1 MKNIFSTQWKYGNM
15 LLYIAIVVCF
25 SLIAYYHLN
34 SGYSMSS
41 DSKRFS
47 RWADDLI
54 RLDFNLYEFFSI
66 DKISNRPSLFF
77 FSVPVVLIA
86 LCKVIFINEW
96 QFAFLILNL
105 SLVFFSL
112 IIFVKCLLLI
122 KVRPVLISLTLPL
135 IVASIDILIWP
146 KFILS
151 DMIYA
156 FLVLLGTY
164 FIIKGIVNNKI
175 NYLKLS
181 MIIFLL
187 LASRPA
193 SIPVIFVIVFF
204 IIISKFE
211 IFMRQ
216 KNILLF
222 ILVTFISTPFILGLA
237 YLFIEFNF
245 NDIAKLDFL
254 TGMVKNGMIIH
265 DRPQTWVDPPN
276 NFIDVVYI
284 YFLRLVNFFNPYA
297 STFSIVHIALNV
309 IQIVLILFSVFIW
322 SLFGGHVKI
331 HDKIF
336 LFILLLSFS
345 VAAFHSFI
353 LIDYDWRYRFPIIL
367 PLILL
372 FPISLEILL
381 KKISKNTGTFLDT

>member
-15 LLYIAIVVCF
+15 RLYIAIVVCF
-25 SLIAYYHLN
+25 LLIAYYHLN
-34 SGYSMSS
+34 SGFSMSS
-41 DSKRFS
+41 DSERLSK
-47 RWADDLI
+47 WADDLI

-66 DKISNRPSLFF
+66 DKASHRPSLFF
-77 FSVPVVLIA
+77 FSVPVFLIA
-86 LCKVIFINEW
+86 LCKVMFVNEW

-112 IIFVKCLLLI
+112 IFFVKCLLLI

-135 IVASIDILIWP
+135 ILISVDILIWP

-156 FLVLLGTY
+156 FLVLLGAY
-164 FIIKGIVNNKI
+164 FIIKGIINNKI
-175 NYLKLS
+175 NYLELS
-181 MIIFLL
+181 IIIFLL
-187 LASRPA
+187 FASRPS
-193 SIPVIFVIVFF
+193 SIPVVFAIVFF
-204 IIISKFE
+204 IIISRFQ
-211 IFMRQ
+211 IFLRQ
-216 KNILLF
+216 KNIILF
-222 ILVTFISTPFILGLA
+222 ILLTFISIPFILGLA

-245 NDIAKLDFL
+245 NYIAKVDFL

-265 DRPQTWVDPPN
+265 DRPETWVNEPK
-276 NFIDVVYI
+276 NFIDVAYI
-284 YFLRLVNFFNPYA
+284 YFLRLINFFNPYA
-297 STFSIVHIALNV
+297 STFSIVHIALNT
-309 IQIVLILFSVFIW
+309 IQIVLILFSIFIW
-322 SLFGGHVKI
+322 SFFGGHIKI
-331 HDKIF
+331 HDKVF

-372 FPISLEILL
+372 FPISLEIII
-381 KKISKNTGTFLDT
+381 KKICND

>member
-25 SLIAYYHLN
+25 TLIAYYHLN
-34 SGYSMSS
+34 SGYSMST

-47 RWADDLI
+47 KWADDLI

-66 DKISNRPSLFF
+66 DINYNMPSLFF
-77 FSVPVVLIA
+77 YSVPVVLIA
-86 LCKVIFINEW
+86 LCKVIFVNEW

-105 SLVFFSL
+105 SFVFFSL
-112 IIFVKCLLLI
+112 IIFVKSLLLI

-135 IVASIDILIWP
+135 IVASVDILIWP

-156 FLVLLGTY
+156 FLVLLSVY
-164 FIIKGIVNNKI
+164 LIIKGIIKDKI
-175 NYLKLS
+175 NYLEIS
-181 MIIFLL
+181 IIIFLL
-187 LASRPA
+187 LASRPS
-193 SIPVIFVIVFF
+193 SISAVFAILSF
-204 IIISKFE
+204 IIISKFP
-211 IFMRQ
+211 IFMKQ

-222 ILVTFISTPFILGLA
+222 ILIIFISTPFLLGLV
-237 YLFIEFNF
+237 YLFIEFYFDN
-245 NDIAKLDFL
+245 IAKVDFY
-254 TGMVKNGMIIH
+254 TDMVKNGMIIH
-265 DRPQTWVDPPN
+265 DRPETWVNQPK
-276 NFIDVVYI
+276 NFIDIVYI
-284 YFLRLVNFFNPYA
+284 YFLRLINFFNPYA

-322 SLFGGHVKI
+322 FFLGGHIKFY
-331 HDKIF
+331 DKIF

-372 FPISLEILL
+372 LPISLEIIV
-381 KKISKNTGTFLDT
+381 KKFCNN

>member
-1 MKNIFSTQWKYGNM
+1 MKNIFSTQWKFGNM
-15 LLYIAIVVCF
+15 LLYIAIIVCF
-25 SLIAYYHLN
+25 LLIAYYHLN
-34 SGYSMSS
+34 SGFSMSS
-41 DSKRFS
+41 DSERFS

-66 DKISNRPSLFF
+66 DKASHRPSLFF

-86 LCKVIFINEW
+86 LCKVIFVNEW

-122 KVRPVLISLTLPL
+122 KVKPVFISLTLPL
-135 IVASIDILIWP
+135 ILISVDILIWP

-156 FLVLLGTY
+156 FLVLLGVY
-164 FIIKGIVNNKI
+164 FIIKGIINNKI
-175 NYLKLS
+175 NYLELS
-181 MIIFLL
+181 IIIFLL
-187 LASRPA
+187 FASRPS
-193 SIPVIFVIVFF
+193 SIPVVFAIVFF
-204 IIISKFE
+204 IIISRFQ
-211 IFMRQ
+211 IFLRQ
-216 KNILLF
+216 KNIILF
-222 ILVTFISTPFILGLA
+222 ILLIFISIPFILGLA

-245 NDIAKLDFL
+245 NDIAKVDFL
-254 TGMVKNGMIIH
+254 TGMVKDGMIIH
-265 DRPQTWVDPPN
+265 DRPETWVKEPK
-276 NFIDVVYI
+276 NFIDVVYV
-284 YFLRLVNFFNPYA
+284 YFLRLINFFYPYA
-297 STFSIVHIALNV
+297 STFSVVHIALNA
-309 IQIVLILFSVFIW
+309 IQIVLILFSIFIW
-322 SLFGGHVKI
+322 SFFGVHIKI
-331 HDKIF
+331 HDKVF

-372 FPISLEILL
+372 FPISLEIFV
-381 KKISKNTGTFLDT
+381 KKICDE

>member
-1 MKNIFSTQWKYGNM
+1 MKNIFSTKWKYANM

-25 SLIAYYHLN
+25 LLIAYYHLN
-34 SGYSMSS
+34 SGFSMSS
-41 DSKRFS
+41 DSERFS
-47 RWADDLI
+47 KWADDLI

-66 DKISNRPSLFF
+66 DKASHRPSLFF
-77 FSVPVVLIA
+77 FSVPVFLIA
-86 LCKVIFINEW
+86 LCKVMFVNEW

-112 IIFVKCLLLI
+112 IFFVKCLLLI

-135 IVASIDILIWP
+135 ILISVDILIWP

-156 FLVLLGTY
+156 FLVLLGAY
-164 FIIKGIVNNKI
+164 FVIKGIINNKI
-175 NYLKLS
+175 NYLELS
-181 MIIFLL
+181 IIIFLL
-187 LASRPA
+187 FASRPS
-193 SIPVIFVIVFF
+193 SIPVVFAIVFF
-204 IIISKFE
+204 IIISRFQ
-211 IFMRQ
+211 IFLRQ
-216 KNILLF
+216 KNIILF
-222 ILVTFISTPFILGLA
+222 ILLTFISIPFILGLA

-245 NDIAKLDFL
+245 NYIAKVDFL

-265 DRPQTWVDPPN
+265 DRPETWVNEPK
-276 NFIDVVYI
+276 NFIDIIYI
-284 YFLRLVNFFNPYA
+284 YFLRLINFFNPYA
-297 STFSIVHIALNV
+297 STFSIVHIVLNV
-309 IQIVLILFSVFIW
+309 IQIILIFFSILIW
-322 SLFGGHVKI
+322 SFFGGHIKI
-331 HDKIF
+331 HDKVF

-372 FPISLEILL
+372 FPISLEIIV
-381 KKISKNTGTFLDT
+381 KKICND

>member
-15 LLYIAIVVCF
+15 LLYIAIAVCF

-41 DSKRFS
+41 DSRRFS

-54 RLDFNLYEFFSI
+54 KLNFNFYDFFSI
-66 DKISNRPSLFF
+66 DKSVIRPHLLFA
-77 FSVPVVLIA
+77 SVPVLLIA
-86 LCKVIFINEW
+86 LCKFMFVNEW

-135 IVASIDILIWP
+135 IVVSVDILIWP

-156 FLVLLGTY
+156 FFVLIATY
-164 FIIKGIVNNKI
+164 LIIKGITKNKTYYF
-175 NYLKLS
+175 YLFLT
-181 MIIFLL
+181 IFLL
-187 LASRPA
+187 LSTRPA
-193 SIPVIFVIVFF
+193 SFPIIFAIVFF
-204 IIISKFE
+204 ILISKYQIVFKPK
-211 IFMRQ
+211 M
-216 KNILLF
+216 ILL
-222 ILVTFISTPFILGLA
+222 LLATAFISTPFIYSLI
-237 YLFIEFNF
+237 YSFIEFNLSG
-245 NDIAKLDFL
+245 NAKVDFI
-254 TGMVKNGMIIH
+254 TNMVKDGVIIH
-265 DRPQTWVDPPN
+265 DRPDTWVNEPE

-284 YFLRLVNFFNPYA
+284 YFLRLINFFNPYA
-297 STFSIVHIALNV
+297 STFSIAHIALNAM
-309 IQIVLILFSVFIW
+309 QIVLILFSIFIL
-322 SLFGGHVKI
+322 SFFKGHIKI
-331 HDKIF
+331 HDKVF

-345 VAAFHSFI
+345 VAAFHSFT

-372 FPISLEILL
+372 FPISLEIVV
-381 KKISKNTGTFLDT
+381 KKICKD

>member
-1 MKNIFSTQWKYGNM
+1 MKNIFSTQWKFGNM

-25 SLIAYYHLN
+25 LLIAYYHLN
-34 SGYSMSS
+34 SGFSMSS
-41 DSKRFS
+41 DSERFS

-66 DKISNRPSLFF
+66 DKASHRPSLFF

-86 LCKVIFINEW
+86 LCKVIFVNEW

-122 KVRPVLISLTLPL
+122 KVKPVFISLTLPL
-135 IVASIDILIWP
+135 ILISVDILIWP

-156 FLVLLGTY
+156 FLVLLGVY
-164 FIIKGIVNNKI
+164 FIIKGIINNKI
-175 NYLKLS
+175 NYLELS
-181 MIIFLL
+181 IIIFLL
-187 LASRPA
+187 FASRPS
-193 SIPVIFVIVFF
+193 SIPVVFAIVFF
-204 IIISKFE
+204 IIISRFQ
-211 IFMRQ
+211 IFLRQ
-216 KNILLF
+216 KNIILF
-222 ILVTFISTPFILGLA
+222 ILLIFISIPFILGLA

-245 NDIAKLDFL
+245 NDIAKVDFL
-254 TGMVKNGMIIH
+254 TGMVKDGMIIH
-265 DRPQTWVDPPN
+265 DRPETWVKEPK
-276 NFIDVVYI
+276 NFIDVVYV
-284 YFLRLVNFFNPYA
+284 YFLRLINFFYPYA
-297 STFSIVHIALNV
+297 STFSVVHIALNA
-309 IQIVLILFSVFIW
+309 IQIVLILFSIFIW
-322 SLFGGHVKI
+322 SFFGVHIKI
-331 HDKIF
+331 HYKVF

-372 FPISLEILL
+372 FPISLEIFV
-381 KKISKNTGTFLDT
+381 KKICDE